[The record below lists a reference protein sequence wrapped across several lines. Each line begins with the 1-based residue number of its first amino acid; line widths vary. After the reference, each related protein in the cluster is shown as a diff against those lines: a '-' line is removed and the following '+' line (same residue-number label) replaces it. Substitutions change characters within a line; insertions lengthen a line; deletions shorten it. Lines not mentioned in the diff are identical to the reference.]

1 MAQKSA
7 GKSKKKKDSQRM
19 SRLLLLLFA
28 VFACFAA
35 LWINIAHI
43 KRVHG
48 REYEQAAQEQQTEV
62 TDSLVKALRGGIYD
76 SAGEPLAVS
85 VRVYDLIIDSQVLY
99 NAEKKIQDATVKA
112 LCECI
117 EGADENEIRDCFS
130 EKYKDWRYLKTDM
143 GEGLSQSIRDRLQA
157 LLDDGTITG
166 IWFEET
172 EARSYPNG
180 TLAAH
185 VLGFNGVYGLEQYYA
200 DYLRGT
206 DGRKMTVADENGAYT
221 SEYIEAMNGYN
232 LNLTLNS
239 SVQFYMEQI
248 LEEYLNKYEC
258 LDGCAI
264 CMNPKTGAVYGM
276 CGFPTFDPNDPYQI
290 SGLTKQYEATFSPKD
305 PDYYT
310 RIWNNYA
317 LTHTYQPGSTYK
329 PIFASIAL
337 EESVIGTGTVF
348 NCVKSGYTVYDQR
361 LLCYAGHV
369 HGVQTVAEV
378 LMNSCNQG
386 MAQIST
392 MMSGWTFL
400 KYQDMFGFGHR
411 TGIDL
416 AGEVDA
422 AGLIYSAD
430 DLGPVE
436 LATSSYGQGGNATPI
451 QLITAFSALVN
462 GGYYVQPYVVD
473 SVTDSAGNVVLDNS
487 RTVLRRVL
495 SEKTSETMKELLE
508 GVVTGYFGKNYE
520 IPGYTF
526 GGKTGTA
533 DQSDGS
539 VTVSFMSVCPAEDP
553 EVILLVILDRD
564 NDDSSYHAAMV
575 SKAIMTKILPVLGIY
590 PSK

>member
-1 MAQKSA
+1 MSKKVVKA
-7 GKSKKKKDSQRM
+7 GKKKKDSQKM
-19 SRLLLLLFA
+19 TRLLLMLFI
-28 VFACFAA
+28 VIACFIA
-35 LWINIAHI
+35 LLINIGRI
-43 KRVHG
+43 KRLHG
-48 REYEQAAQEQQTEV
+48 QEYEQAAQQQQTEV
-62 TDSLVKALRGGIYD
+62 TDSVVKALQGNIYD
-76 SAGEPLAVS
+76 SNGGVLVES
-85 VRVYDLIIDSQVLY
+85 VRVYDLIIDSKVLY
-99 NAEKKIQDATVKA
+99 DADAKLQNATVKA
-112 LCECI
+112 LMEKLGI
-117 EGADENEIRDCFS
+117 EDEESLRDCFS
-130 EKYKDWRYLKTDM
+130 EKYKDWRYLKIDA
-143 GEGLSQSIRDRLQA
+143 GEGLSQQVKDSLQG
-157 LLDDGTITG
+157 LLAKGEITG

-172 EARSYPNG
+172 ERRDYVNG

-185 VLGFNGVYGLEQYYA
+185 VLGFNGVYGLEQYYK
-200 DYLRGT
+200 DYLKGT

-221 SEYIEAMNGYN
+221 GELIEAVNGCN
-232 LNLTLNS
+232 LTLTLNS
-239 SVQFYMEQI
+239 TVQLYMEQT

-276 CGFPTFDPNDPYQI
+276 CSFPTFDPNNPYEI
-290 SGLTKQYEATFSPKD
+290 SGITEQYSETFSKD
-305 PDYYT
+305 DPLYYS

-337 EESVIGTGTVF
+337 EESVIGTGTSF
-348 NCVKSGYTVYDQR
+348 SCVRGGYQVYDQR

-392 MMSGWTFL
+392 LMSGWTFL
-400 KYQDMFGFGHR
+400 KYQDMFGFGQK

-422 AGLIYSAD
+422 AGLIYTAD

-451 QLITAFSALVN
+451 QLITAFSSLVN
-462 GGYYVQPYVVD
+462 GGYYVKPYVVD
-473 SVTDSAGNVVLDNS
+473 TVTDAAGNIVVDNG
-487 RTVLRRVL
+487 RTVQRRVL
-495 SEKTSETMKELLE
+495 SKKTSDTMRELLE

-520 IPGYTF
+520 IPGYSF

-539 VTVSFMSVCPAEDP
+539 VTVSFMAFTPVEDP

-575 SKAIMTKILPVLGIY
+575 SKAIMSKILPVLGVY
-590 PSK
+590 PEA